1 MTMTKAY
8 MMYRGNVIPVI
19 VESYFEGGSG
29 RYANVKAVTGYPFH
43 SYDVQAQGDTHG
55 AWNCN
60 GYRVR
65 VDFIT
70 VEDTHPADEAQAME
84 KRIDAD
90 LPYPVIISGGEVLD
104 TTPITNDEEI
114 PF

>member
-1 MTMTKAY
+1 MTKAY
-8 MMYRGNVIPVI
+8 MMYKGEVIPVI

-29 RYANVKAVTGYPFH
+29 RYANVVAVTGYPFH
-43 SYDVQAQGDTHG
+43 SSDVQAQGETHG

-60 GYRVR
+60 GYCVR
-65 VDFIT
+65 VENIT
-70 VEDTHPADEAQAME
+70 VENDHPANTAQAME
-84 KRIDAD
+84 REIDAD
-90 LPYPVIISGGEVLD
+90 LPCPVIISGGEVLD